1 MHRFSHLFCCVSVYI
16 VMFVV
21 HHTLRTHEINIYFV
35 NLAYYS
41 SISVGNF
48 FHYYNWKL
56 IMLFYN
62 LNKSLNIRKR
72 EQCFSKSTRV
82 GHCVLLRSAG
92 NVLLRYF
99 KERNVFVDLL
109 HPKEHC
115 ILWNIATERTPFLK
129 ECVFFQK
136 KLCFEKNV
144 SSLKTNLCSF

>member
-1 MHRFSHLFCCVSVYI
+1 MHRFSHLFCCVSIYI
-16 VMFVV
+16 AMIVV

-99 KERNVFVDLL
+99 KERNVFSQIFVDLYTQ
-109 HPKEHC
+109 K
-115 ILWNIATERTPFLK
+115 NIAFFEISQKNALPF
-129 ECVFFQK
+129 
-136 KLCFEKNV
+136 
-144 SSLKTNLCSF
+144 